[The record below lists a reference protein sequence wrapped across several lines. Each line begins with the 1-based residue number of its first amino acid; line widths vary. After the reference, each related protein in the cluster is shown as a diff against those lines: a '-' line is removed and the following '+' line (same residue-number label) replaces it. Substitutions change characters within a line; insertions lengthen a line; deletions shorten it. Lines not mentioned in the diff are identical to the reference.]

1 MGGRLPRGTIPLASL
16 NGVLK
21 LRFRMGIL
29 GLSVQF
35 PHRSR
40 CPAVHRCK
48 GVPVKKR
55 LMALVAMTAVGTL
68 FSGCIATQIADTVQ
82 LALNIAGIWAH

>member
-1 MGGRLPRGTIPLASL
+1 M
-16 NGVLK
+16 
-21 LRFRMGIL
+21 
-29 GLSVQF
+29 
-35 PHRSR
+35 
-40 CPAVHRCK
+40 
-48 GVPVKKR
+48 KKR